1 MALTSSK
8 ALRPMT
14 DFQIASEQFDMAAEM
29 MDLDDESRILLRTPF
44 REIRVDVPI
53 RMDDGRGAVFIG
65 YRVQHNGARGPY
77 KGGIRYHPE
86 VDLYEVRAL
95 AALMTWKTAL
105 LDIPF
110 GGAKGGVACV
120 PWEMS
125 EAELERLTRKFI
137 SRISIILGPTRDIPA
152 PDMYTNSQ
160 TTAWIMDEYGRKNG
174 YTPAIVTGKPIE
186 LGGSQGR
193 EAATGRG
200 AVIVLQQAARELG
213 IDPSES
219 TCVVQ
224 GFGQVGSWAAKHFH
238 DLGGKVI
245 AVSDIHGAIHDP
257 GGLDVPALMEYLKE
271 HGTISDF
278 PDVEKIRNQ
287 HLLELS
293 CDFLI
298 PAALGGVI
306 HRNNVDRIKARVV
319 VEAANSPTTPVADLK
334 LKERGTVVIPDI
346 LCNAGG
352 VTVSYFEWVQNLQQF
367 FWEEDQ
373 VNRELQKKMVRA
385 WEHVLGTSRE
395 RSIDLRSA
403 AYIIAIDRVARAER
417 LRGFE

>member
-1 MALTSSK
+1 MTERP
-8 ALRPMT
+8 RPMT
-14 DFQIASEQFDMAAEM
+14 DFQIASEQFDIASEIMGLHEE
-29 MDLDDESRILLRTPF
+29 LRLLLKTPF
-44 REIRVDVPI
+44 REMRVDVPI
-53 RMDDGRGAVFIG
+53 RRDDGSGAVFIG

-105 LDIPF
+105 MDIPF

-137 SRISIILGPTRDIPA
+137 QRISIILGVNRDIPA
-152 PDMYTNSQ
+152 PDMYTNAQ
-160 TTAWIMDEYGRKNG
+160 TMAWIMDQYGRKNG
-174 YTPAIVTGKPIE
+174 YTPAIVTGKPLE

-200 AVIVLQQAARELG
+200 TIYVLEHLAREYGVDPAASTAVI
-213 IDPSES
+213 
-219 TCVVQ
+219 Q
-224 GFGQVGSWAAKHFH
+224 GFGNVGTFAARFFH
-238 DLGGKVI
+238 EMGGKVV
-245 AVSDIHGAIHDP
+245 AVSDINGGLYDP
-257 GGLDVPALMEYLKE
+257 AGLDVPALLQHVARHRTVQGFPGKA
-271 HGTISDF
+271 ISND
-278 PDVEKIRNQ
+278 E
-287 HLLELS
+287 LLALP

-306 HRNNVDRIKARVV
+306 NRQNADAIQARFIL
-319 VEAANSPTTPVADLK
+319 EAANAPTTPTADQK
-334 LKERGTVVIPDI
+334 LAERGIVVAPDI
-346 LCNAGG
+346 LVNAGG

-367 FWEEDQ
+367 YWDEEQ
-373 VNRELQKKMVRA
+373 VNRELAKRMEKAWNEVLMVHKEKKV
-385 WEHVLGTSRE
+385 
-395 RSIDLRSA
+395 DLRKA
-403 AYIIAIDRVARAER
+403 AYVIAIDRVARAES

>member
-1 MALTSSK
+1 MTERP
-8 ALRPMT
+8 RPMT
-14 DFQIASEQFDMAAEM
+14 DFQIASEQFDIASEIMGLHEE
-29 MDLDDESRILLRTPF
+29 LRLLLKTPF
-44 REIRVDVPI
+44 REMRVDVPI
-53 RMDDGRGAVFIG
+53 RRDDGSGAVFIG

-105 LDIPF
+105 MDIPF

-137 SRISIILGPTRDIPA
+137 QRISIILGVNRDIPA
-152 PDMYTNSQ
+152 PDMYTNAQ
-160 TTAWIMDEYGRKNG
+160 TMAWIMDQYGRKNG
-174 YTPAIVTGKPIE
+174 YTPAIVTGKPLE

-200 AVIVLQQAARELG
+200 TIYVLEHLAREYGVDPAASTAVI
-213 IDPSES
+213 
-219 TCVVQ
+219 Q
-224 GFGQVGSWAAKHFH
+224 GFGNVGTFAARHFH
-238 DLGGKVI
+238 ELGGRVV
-245 AVSDIHGAIHDP
+245 AVSDINGGLYDP
-257 GGLDVPALMEYLKE
+257 AGLDVPALLQ
-271 HGTISDF
+271 HVARHRTVQGF
-278 PDVEKIRNQ
+278 PGQAIGNDE
-287 HLLELS
+287 LLTLP

-306 HRNNVDRIKARVV
+306 NRQNADAIQARFIL
-319 VEAANSPTTPVADLK
+319 EAANAPTTPTADQK
-334 LKERGTVVIPDI
+334 LAERGIVVAPDI
-346 LCNAGG
+346 LVNAGG

-367 FWEEDQ
+367 YWDEEQ
-373 VNRELQKKMVRA
+373 VNRELAKRMERA
-385 WEHVLGTSRE
+385 WNEVLMVHRE
-395 RSIDLRSA
+395 KKVDLRKA
-403 AYIIAIDRVARAER
+403 AYVIAIDRVARAES

>member
-1 MALTSSK
+1 MNENAR
-8 ALRPMT
+8 RPVS
-14 DFQIASEQFDMAAEM
+14 DFQIASEQFDMAAEAM
-29 MDLDDESRILLRTPF
+29 GLDEESSALLKTPF
-44 REIRVDVPI
+44 REMRVDVPI
-53 RMDDGRGAVFIG
+53 RLDDGSGVIFIG

-86 VDLYEVRAL
+86 VDLYEIRAL

-120 PWEMS
+120 PWQMS
-125 EAELERLTRKFI
+125 ENELERLTRKFI
-137 SRISIILGPTRDIPA
+137 SRISIILGTNRDIPA

-160 TTAWIMDEYGRKNG
+160 TMAWIMDAYGRKYG
-174 YTPAIVTGKPIE
+174 YTPACVTGKPIE

-200 AVIVLQQAARELG
+200 AIIVLAAAAKEWG
-213 IDPSES
+213 QDVSES
-219 TCVVQ
+219 TCAIQ
-224 GFGQVGSWAAKHFH
+224 GFGNVGTFAARHFH
-238 DLGGKVI
+238 ELGGKVV
-245 AVSDIHGAIHDP
+245 AVSDIDGGLYDP
-257 GGLDVPALMEYLKE
+257 AGLDVPALLAHVKQNR
-271 HGTISDF
+271 GAIAGFPQGKKIS
-278 PDVEKIRNQ
+278 NQ
-287 HLLELS
+287 GLLALE

-306 HRNNVDRIKARVV
+306 NRNNVDQIRARFVI
-319 VEAANSPTTPVADLK
+319 EGANAPTTPYACSK
-334 LKERGTVVIPDI
+334 LRERKVVVVPDI
-346 LCNAGG
+346 LVNAGG

-367 FWEEDQ
+367 FWDEDQ
-373 VNRELQKKMVRA
+373 VNQQLEKRLHRA
-385 WEHVLGTSRE
+385 WDSVLEVARE
-395 RSIDLRSA
+395 REIDLRRA